1 MFRRQLV
8 LGAAACGAGAPML
21 AACSAGASHDEAAR
35 SLRRPITANEGDNT
49 LLMRELVRY
58 ATLAPSSHN
67 TQCWKFKLR
76 NQGSSRS
83 ITIEPDLARRTP
95 VVDPDDHHLFVSL
108 GCATENLMQA
118 ALASGLQGDARFD
131 PTGAGAIH
139 VSLHA
144 TQAISSPLF
153 QAITERQCTRGDY
166 DGKPLTTDELR
177 LLEQAG
183 TGNGVRVLLLTEGPA
198 MEKVLEYVM
207 SGNTAQ
213 MNDPDFVDELRAWIR
228 FSADE
233 AVRTGD
239 GLYAGAAGNPSLPRW
254 LGSRMMGMFFT
265 PKSENQRYA
274 KQIRNSAGIAV
285 FASEASD
292 KAHWIEAGRCYE
304 RFALQA
310 TALGIRNAFL
320 NQPVEV
326 GAIRSQF
333 SSAIGLGGLG
343 GQRPDLVVR
352 FGRGPTMPLSMRRPV
367 QAVIVPAVDT

>member
-1 MFRRQLV
+1 
-8 LGAAACGAGAPML
+8 ML

-35 SLRRPITANEGDNT
+35 SLRRPITANAGDNT

-67 TQCWKFKLR
+67 TQCWKFQLR

-118 ALASGLQGDARFD
+118 ALANGLQGDAQFD
-131 PTGAGAIH
+131 PTGAGAIA

-166 DGKPLTTDELR
+166 DGKPLTTAELR

-183 TGNGVRVLLLTEGPA
+183 TGNGVRVLLLTERPA
-198 MEKVLEYVM
+198 MEKVLEYVV

-213 MNDPDFVDELRAWIR
+213 MNDPAFVDELKAWIR

-254 LGSRMMGMFFT
+254 LGSRVMGMFFT
-265 PKSENQRYA
+265 PKSENERYA

-292 KAHWIEAGRCYE
+292 KAHWVEAGRCY
-304 RFALQA
+304 
-310 TALGIRNAFL
+310 
-320 NQPVEV
+320 
-326 GAIRSQF
+326 
-333 SSAIGLGGLG
+333 
-343 GQRPDLVVR
+343 
-352 FGRGPTMPLSMRRPV
+352 
-367 QAVIVPAVDT
+367 